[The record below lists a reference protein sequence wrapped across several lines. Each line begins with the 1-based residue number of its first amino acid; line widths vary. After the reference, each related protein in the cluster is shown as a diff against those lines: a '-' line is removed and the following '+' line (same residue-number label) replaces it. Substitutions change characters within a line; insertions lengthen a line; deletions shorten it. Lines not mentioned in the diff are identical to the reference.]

1 MNSSTFSFEPFSTN
15 HGPHTTTKAAYYVS
29 NSTTVSKKRRRSSTG
44 GISVIKGFRT
54 TTFVA
59 TRSRNPAVVAIPTQ
73 SIFSDKDHRLRQPP
87 SHVRCVSFRLK
98 LSPTNGVYVG
108 LVDEADLRVVS
119 ERLSG
124 TACCHPSS
132 VVCHPVPHYQFR

>member
-54 TTFVA
+54 TTIN
-59 TRSRNPAVVAIPTQ
+59 TS
-73 SIFSDKDHRLRQPP
+73 SIS
-87 SHVRCVSFRLK
+87 SFRYKDGPAATPVFVLFV
-98 LSPTNGVYVG
+98 LHRASSPTKTI
-108 LVDEADLRVVS
+108 VS
-119 ERLSG
+119 DNHHLM
-124 TACCHPSS
+124 S
-132 VVCHPVPHYQFR
+132 VASRSV